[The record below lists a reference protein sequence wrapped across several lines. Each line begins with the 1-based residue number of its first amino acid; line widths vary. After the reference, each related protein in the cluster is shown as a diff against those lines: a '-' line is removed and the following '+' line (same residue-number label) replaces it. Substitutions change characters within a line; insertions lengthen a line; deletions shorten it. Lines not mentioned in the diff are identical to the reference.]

1 MSNRPLSV
9 QDLAD
14 RWGVPTRTIVHWRQ
28 QGTGPCFIQIGRLV
42 RYPVAE
48 VEAFERQLRNEPRR
62 GISIPINGFIET
74 LVKKI
79 GRLRKPKFTEQ
90 KSQAVIQA
98 YLSHLLDRRP
108 TGCQVT
114 AINDFSRLMA
124 PNITARDSDE
134 IELVDDTEQLTPEV
148 LLVDLIN
155 NLEKSSALVKDV
167 LILACNMSAQLN
179 RSALLKAVDQFG
191 DMSTRRRIHA
201 LHSYDFKSGHDRRSN

>member
-62 GISIPINGFIET
+62 GISIPINAFIET

-79 GRLRKPKFTEQ
+79 GRLRRPKFTEQ
-90 KSQAVIQA
+90 KSQAIVQA
-98 YLSHLLDRRP
+98 YLRDLLDRQPSACPRK
-108 TGCQVT
+108 TIDEYT
-114 AINDFSRLMA
+114 RLMT
-124 PNITARDSDE
+124 PCITVRDPDE
-134 IELVDDTEQLTPEV
+134 IQMECTHAQSTPEV
-148 LLVDLIN
+148 LFVDLIN

-179 RSALLKAVDQFG
+179 RNALLKAVDQFG

-201 LHSYDFKSGHDRRSN
+201 LHRHDFKSAHDRRSN